1 MIGLG
6 IDAVDVS
13 RFEQVLA
20 RQPRMR
26 DRLFTAG
33 EQLVEATPR
42 LAARFAVKEAVMK
55 ALGVGLGAFGW
66 HDVET
71 VRADSGAPEL
81 VLRGQAASLAE
92 AGGVTRWVVSIT
104 HTDTTA
110 VAVVAAL

>member
-13 RFEQVLA
+13 RFEQVLT

-26 DRLFTAG
+26 ERLFTRDERA
-33 EQLVEATPR
+33 VRATPR

-71 VRADSGAPEL
+71 RRMLSGAPEV
-81 VLRGQAASLAE
+81 VLSGQAASLA
-92 AGGVTRWVVSIT
+92 ADRGITRWMVSLT

-110 VAVVAAL
+110 IAVVTAL